1 MQKYLRLWLMLP
13 ILDVVG
19 LSVVFSDGS
28 CDDEVWLVEL
38 VGIELESIIV
48 EEDRFD
54 LWEELMP

>member
-1 MQKYLRLWLMLP
+1 MLP